1 MNHIFI
7 TGACGGLGKVLI
19 EKLSSNQDYFIIA
32 TDVIQNYDF
41 RKDNV
46 AYYKLDVSNFEEWQR
61 LINKIEKQYPIDIL
75 INLAGII
82 IPSYIYD
89 YEKSHIDRQIDI
101 NCKGIIYGTTL
112 IAKKMKDRKR
122 GQIINV
128 SSLAGVAPIPGISLY
143 STSKFAL
150 RGFSLAI
157 AQELKPYNVYVSVVC
172 PDAIKT
178 PMLDLQKDYKEA
190 ALTFSNFR
198 YLTPEEVSDIII
210 KKAIKKKKLEI
221 LIPWYR
227 GILAKFSSFSPRI
240 ISILLPIL
248 QKIGERNRSSYIYDS
263 KS

>member
-1 MNHIFI
+1 MNILI
-7 TGACGGLGKVLI
+7 TGACGGLGKELI
-19 EKLSSNQDYFIIA
+19 KKLSTDKKNFIIA
-32 TDVIQNYDF
+32 TDIFEQNDF
-41 RKDNV
+41 KSENII
-46 AYYKLDVSNFEEWQR
+46 YYQLDVSKYEEWEF
-61 LINKIEKQYPIDIL
+61 LIQKIEAKYPIDVL

-82 IPSYIYD
+82 IPSYITNYKKED
-89 YEKSHIDRQIDI
+89 IDKQIDI
-101 NCKGIIYGTTL
+101 NCKGIIYGST
-112 IAKKMKDRKR
+112 IIVKYMKERKK
-122 GQIINV
+122 GHIINV

-143 STSKFAL
+143 STSKFAV

-157 AQELKPYNVYVSVVC
+157 AQELKPYNINVSVIC

-227 GILAKFSSFSPRI
+227 GILAK
-240 ISILLPIL
+240 ISNLFPSLINFLLPIL
-248 QKIGERNRSSYIYDS
+248 NKIGEYNQKKY
-263 KS
+263 KV